1 MDEGTG
7 AGRKQEI
14 MRHWGGEEA
23 HTIKKNIKLLF
34 SSRNRLRKCIIPLRE
49 VEDNGLKLRGTNK
62 LFYILA
68 FRFPITNGV

>member
-1 MDEGTG
+1 MGAERVATG
-7 AGRKQEI
+7 D
-14 MRHWGGEEA
+14 EEA

-68 FRFPITNGV
+68 SRFPITNGV